1 MGWQRPNEIL
11 YFKTCTRSTV
21 SLRVHST
28 WTVAGI
34 MSLLEVVH
42 GIGPAG
48 ELRMIFA
55 SRQLVHSASLRE
67 AGLSHECTVHVIL
80 KLRGD

>member
-11 YFKTCTRSTV
+11 YCKTCTGSTV

-42 GIGPAG
+42 RIGPAG
-48 ELRMIFA
+48 DMRMVFA
-55 SRQLVHSASLRE
+55 GRQLEHSASLRE
-67 AGLSHECTVHVIL
+67 AGLSHERTVHLIL